1 MRRNSLNSKTL
12 PSVIEAVALVAGLAV
27 SAHGQTALGTGRGLE
42 RDLRKNG
49 TGNTP
54 PRDFGAEV
62 RLRNSMVTG
71 NAAGGRS
78 LRIAAPY
85 SDPADFRDSLGSSD
99 IFAFRRD
106 TLYSGLGGRGY
117 RGTEGLQYQF
127 GWSTG
132 GSSGGLTASALD
144 AQAGREAT
152 SLTNQVST
160 ETSPTRFATRS
171 WDVAAPV
178 TGSMRSTASFTST
191 RSLTPTA
198 IGLRQTEEGGRE
210 IVAASTLLG
219 LRAIT
224 LEKQETWNQPLG
236 VVPASAQPQSP
247 TGNVTLKPSDTP
259 ATNPLGAQPAGTRP
273 EATGEKQPG
282 STTAQRTAYDD
293 LRARLDAYAS
303 PTKKSGEDASS
314 TDAKPAT
321 GSTPGTKPESTAK
334 PSTPGSDAKS
344 EKPEPSAWEQRLESL
359 RSSLRKAE
367 SSKAS
372 DADAPPLD
380 ASTIRAIREAGQ
392 EKRTAT
398 SITEP
403 LGRTNIFAEHV
414 KAAEKALA
422 DERYFDAE
430 ERFARAITVRSGD
443 ANALAGRI
451 NAQLGS
457 GLFVSAAV
465 NLRTLAVTKPEAIGM
480 IFEDNLLPSRARQAA
495 LITQLRGN
503 IAPDAQVESRVPK
516 ESALLLA
523 YLGYQR
529 SDQVLVRE
537 GLNAFATRATAEE
550 QVLLTFLRGVWLG
563 EEAPK

>member
-1 MRRNSLNSKTL
+1 MRHNSLNSKTL
-12 PSVIEAVALVAGLAV
+12 PSTIAALSIVAGLAV
-27 SAHGQTALGTGRGLE
+27 SAQGQTALGTGRGLE
-42 RDLRKNG
+42 KDLRKNG

-54 PRDFGAEV
+54 GRDFGAEV

-78 LRIAAPY
+78 LRIDSPY

-106 TLYSGLGGRGY
+106 SLYSGLGGRGF

-132 GSSGGLTASALD
+132 GSAGGLTASALD

-152 SLTNQVST
+152 SLTNQVAA
-160 ETSPTRFATRS
+160 ETSPTRFSTRS

-178 TGSMRSTASFTST
+178 TGAMRSTASFTST

-198 IGLRQTEEGGRE
+198 VGLQQTEGGERE

-236 VVPASAQPQSP
+236 VVPESSKPQTP
-247 TGNVTLKPSDTP
+247 TGNVTLTP
-259 ATNPLGAQPAGTRP
+259 ESTTPPANPLAAQPASTRLETGAGTP
-273 EATGEKQPG
+273 PA
-282 STTAQRTAYDD
+282 STSAQRTAYDD

-303 PTKKSGEDASS
+303 PAKKPVD
-314 TDAKPAT
+314 DAKPTEPKPAPVT
-321 GSTPGTKPESTAK
+321 KPDSVSKPTTPGEGAAT
-334 PSTPGSDAKS
+334 D
-344 EKPEPSAWEQRLESL
+344 KPEPTEWEKRLESL
-359 RSSLRKAE
+359 RSSLRKSE
-367 SSKAS
+367 SSKQ
-372 DADAPPLD
+372 ADANFPALD
-380 ASTIRAIREAGQ
+380 ASTIRAIRDAGQ
-392 EKRTAT
+392 ETRTT
-398 SITEP
+398 SSITEP
-403 LGRTNIFAEHV
+403 VGRTNVFAEHV
-414 KAAEKALA
+414 KAAEKAMA

-430 ERFARAITVRSGD
+430 ERFTRAISVRPGD

-465 NLRTLAVTKPEAIGM
+465 NLRTLAVTKPEAVGM
-480 IFEDNLLPSRARQAA
+480 IFAENLLPSRARQAT
-495 LITQLRGN
+495 LITQLKAN
-503 IAPDAQVESRVPK
+503 IAPEAKVEARVPK

-523 YLGYQR
+523 YIGYQR
-529 SDQVLVRE
+529 SDAALSRE
-537 GLNAFATRATAEE
+537 GLNAFATRATPEE

>member
-1 MRRNSLNSKTL
+1 MRHNSLNSKVL
-12 PSVIEAVALVAGLAV
+12 PSTIAALSLGAGLAV
-27 SAHGQTALGTGRGLE
+27 SAQGQTALGTGRGLE
-42 RDLRKNG
+42 KDLRKNG

-78 LRIAAPY
+78 LRIDAPY
-85 SDPADFRDSLGSSD
+85 SDPADFRDTLGSSD

-106 TLYSGLGGRGY
+106 SLYSGLGGRGY

-132 GSSGGLTASALD
+132 GSTGGLTASALD

-152 SLTNQVST
+152 SLTNQGAAD
-160 ETSPTRFATRS
+160 TSPTRFSTRS

-178 TGSMRSTASFTST
+178 TGAMRSTASFTST

-198 IGLRQTEEGGRE
+198 VGLQQTENGGRE

-236 VVPASAQPQSP
+236 VVPESSKPLTP
-247 TGNVTLKPSDTP
+247 TGNVTLTP
-259 ATNPLGAQPAGTRP
+259 ENTTPPANPLAAQPASTRLETGAGTP
-273 EATGEKQPG
+273 PA
-282 STTAQRTAYDD
+282 STSAQRTAYDD

-303 PTKKSGEDASS
+303 PAK
-314 TDAKPAT
+314 KPADDT
-321 GSTPGTKPESTAK
+321 KTPEAK
-334 PSTPGSDAKS
+334 PSPSTKPDPAAKPTTPGDGAASD
-344 EKPEPSAWEQRLESL
+344 KPEPTEWEKRLESL

-367 SSKAS
+367 SSKQA
-372 DADAPPLD
+372 DADIPALD

-392 EKRTAT
+392 ETRTTT

-403 LGRTNIFAEHV
+403 TGRTNVFAEHV
-414 KAAEKALA
+414 KAAEKAMA

-430 ERFARAITVRSGD
+430 ERFTRAISVRPGD

-480 IFEDNLLPSRARQAA
+480 IFSDNLLPSRARQAS
-495 LITQLRGN
+495 LVTQLKGN
-503 IAPDAQVESRVPK
+503 IAPDAKVDTRVPK

-529 SDQVLVRE
+529 SDLVLVRE
-537 GLNAFATRATAEE
+537 GLGAFATRATPEE